1 MVINSDNVAAELGS
15 GNIDCAWMAASF
27 SDSSSSVSLS
37 PGWLRNTHELV
48 VRSDSRYTR
57 KNSLKGKVIGIT
69 DATALAA
76 LKESGMDAKV
86 GSVWYYDDLSACF
99 AALAA
104 GDCDAVVIDGIVS
117 GYYM

>member
-1 MVINSDNVAAELGS
+1 M
-15 GNIDCAWMAASF
+15 
-27 SDSSSSVSLS
+27 
-37 PGWLRNTHELV
+37 
-48 VRSDSRYTR
+48 
-57 KNSLKGKVIGIT
+57 IGIT
-69 DATALAA
+69 DATARAA

>member
-1 MVINSDNVAAELGS
+1 MRPRA
-15 GNIDCAWMAASF
+15 
-27 SDSSSSVSLS
+27 
-37 PGWLRNTHELV
+37 
-48 VRSDSRYTR
+48 
-57 KNSLKGKVIGIT
+57 
-69 DATALAA
+69 ALAA

>member
-1 MVINSDNVAAELGS
+1 M
-15 GNIDCAWMAASF
+15 SF
-27 SDSSSSVSLS
+27 A
-37 PGWLRNTHELV
+37 
-48 VRSDSRYTR
+48 RSR
-57 KNSLKGKVIGIT
+57 GAQVIGIT